1 MYKIYTRLWCRQGAC
16 VIQFLRIMKILIV
29 LMTMFLS
36 QVSAVTFAQKITLRE
51 KRASLF
57 SVFQKINEQSGFN
70 FLVDIELLNAAAP
83 VNIEVKN
90 EDISLV
96 LTKLFENQ
104 PLSYVIQ
111 DKSVL
116 ITHKKSN
123 LLEKG
128 RLLIQKLIQNIDLRG
143 RVLDEKG
150 NPLFGA
156 SIRVK
161 GSNRVVSTNDQGEF
175 VLNNVDED
183 AIVQISFIGY
193 RLRELV
199 AKEVKRM
206 SDIQLVVNTSE
217 LDEVK
222 VTVNTGYQTLSKER
236 SAGSFAKPDMNVVQ
250 NRSGSM
256 SILQRLDG
264 LVAGLTVNNSP
275 GASQNPFLIRGLS
288 TVGLPNPES
297 GGSYIGTN
305 RNPLYVVDGMPID
318 DVSFVNPQ
326 DVADITVLKDAT
338 AASIWGAR
346 ASNGVIVIT
355 TKRGTKGKKL
365 AIQYDA
371 FINFQG
377 KPDLDYMPTLNSQQ
391 FIQAAKDL
399 YLNDPDNSAFTTNPW
414 ESVSTYAGL
423 GSAGVAPHEMILYN
437 LQRGII
443 NASQANAGLDSLAS
457 INNRQQIKDLWY
469 RNAALMNHTIS
480 LSGGGDSYA
489 FYGSGTYTNTKS
501 NRPGEKNELYK
512 INLRQDFT
520 FGKRVQ
526 LNLITDLTNTIGDTK
541 RNINIDNRFYP
552 YQLFQDGKGNNLSM
566 PYMTQL
572 SEETRADFQSRSRIN
587 LNYNPL
593 DEINYGYTKN
603 NALTS
608 RNILGLNVKLI
619 EGLTFEGSYGFVK
632 SNSKIQNYD
641 NRNSY
646 MVRSELAQF
655 TIAPDASSKPVYYLP
670 SEGGTYAIS
679 NLNQQNWTLRNQLS
693 YNNSWNN
700 DLHQLGLL
708 AGQEAQEQYLN
719 IVGTKVRGYDELL
732 QTYGSV
738 DYSTLRTDG
747 IWETV
752 MPNNQG
758 MSLLTDDSFRQSE
771 LRTRFVS
778 YYANAAYTYNKKYA
792 LNGSFRID
800 KSNLFG
806 LDKSAQNRP
815 VWSVGGKWILTEEA
829 FMKDMSWLNNL
840 ALRTTYGLT
849 GNSPAP
855 GTAAS
860 YDILQAQTSG
870 FLPGSAGISLV
881 TPANPK
887 LTWESTRNM
896 NVGLDFAVLNN
907 RLSGSLDL
915 YQKKTEN
922 LLGYVPTNSYSGY
935 SSIIGNLGDLQNKG
949 IELSLN
955 STNIKSDQFSWNTLL
970 NIAYNK
976 NVITNIKFN
985 TPTTT
990 GRQRA
995 QESYVAGYPA
1005 FAVFAY
1011 QYAGLDN
1018 MGDPQIKLADGTVT
1032 KVPNVSKPEDVK
1044 FMGTY
1049 QPVWSGGLSNMFNYK
1064 NFGLSINTIFNLGH
1078 VMRKEDLSDR
1088 LPYTDRLTHSN
1099 LSYDGFTTGNVNANF
1114 ANRWKKA
1121 GDELLTNIPSYVAN
1135 TSVSLT
1141 RRDVSYYELADINVV
1156 SASYLKL
1163 RDITLSYSLPKSLVN
1178 RINADQI
1185 AFRAQVSNVM
1195 LWKANDDG
1203 IDPEFQYANYGTR
1216 TMRSNQGTVTFGIN
1230 VRF

>member
-1 MYKIYTRLWCRQGAC
+1 MTSC
-16 VIQFLRIMKILIV
+16 LI
-29 LMTMFLS
+29 
-36 QVSAVTFAQKITLRE
+36 QVSAATFAQK
-51 KRASLF
+51 
-57 SVFQKINEQSGFN
+57 
-70 FLVDIELLNAAAP
+70 LN
-83 VNIEVKN
+83 
-90 EDISLV
+90 
-96 LTKLFENQ
+96 
-104 PLSYVIQ
+104 YV
-111 DKSVL
+111 
-116 ITHKKSN
+116 KKSAR
-123 LLEKG
+123 LEEIFAAIKSQTGYNVLYSPEKIDDSRKVDVDFKNTELKDVLEFVVKG
-128 RLLIQKLIQNIDLRG
+128 HDLQFSILDHNISINRKEASFVDKLVAALNTIVVRG
-143 RVLDEKG
+143 RIVDETG
-150 NPLFGA
+150 AGLQGA
-156 SIRVK
+156 SIKVK
-161 GSNRVVSTNDQGEF
+161 GTSKVTIAGTDGQFS
-175 VLNNVDED
+175 LNGIPEKSILV
-183 AIVQISFIGY
+183 ISYLGY
-193 RLRELV
+193 ET
-199 AKEVKRM
+199 KEVEASEKM
-206 SDIQLVVNTSE
+206 GDLQLTPGTGKLN
-217 LDEVK
+217 EVE
-222 VTVNTGYQTLSKER
+222 VLSTGYQTISRAR
-236 SAGSFAKPDMNVVQ
+236 SAGSFAKPDINTVQ

-256 SILQRLDG
+256 NILQRLDG

-275 GASQNPFLIRGLS
+275 GATENPFLIRGLS
-288 TVGLPNPES
+288 TVGLPNQES
-297 GGSYIGTN
+297 GASYIGTN
-305 RNPLYVVDGMPID
+305 RNPLYVVDGIAID

-365 AIQYDA
+365 SIQYDA

-377 KPDLDYMPTLNSQQ
+377 KPDLDDIPSLNSQQ

-399 YLNDPDNSAFTTNPW
+399 YINDPENSAFTTNPW
-414 ESVSTYAGL
+414 ESVFPYANL
-423 GSAGVAPHEMILYN
+423 GSAGVAPHELILYN
-437 LQRGII
+437 LQRGLITA
-443 NASQANAGLDSLAS
+443 NKANAGLDSLAS
-457 INNRQQIKDLWY
+457 IDNRQQIKDIWY
-469 RNAALMNHTIS
+469 RNAALMNHTLS
-480 LSGGGDSYA
+480 LSGGGDRYA
-489 FYGSGTYTNTKS
+489 FYGSGSYTNTKS

-520 FGKRVQ
+520 LGKRVQ
-526 LNLITDLTNTIGDTK
+526 LNLITDLTNTVGAAK

-552 YQLFQDGKGNNLSM
+552 YQLFQDAKGNNLSM
-566 PYMTQL
+566 PYMTPL

-587 LNYNPL
+587 LDYNPL
-593 DEINYGYTKN
+593 NEVNYGYTRN
-603 NALTS
+603 NQFLS

-619 EGLTFEGSYGFVK
+619 DGLKFEGSYGFVK
-632 SNSKIQNYD
+632 SNGKTQEYD
-641 NRNSY
+641 GQNSY
-646 MVRSELAQF
+646 KVRSELVQF
-655 TIAPDASSKPVYYLP
+655 TVAPTAGSKPVYYLP

-679 NLNQQNWTLRNQLS
+679 NLNQQNWTVRNQLS
-693 YNNSWNN
+693 YDNSWNN
-700 DLHQLGLL
+700 DLHQLSLL

-719 IVGTKVRGYDELL
+719 TTGTKVRGYDELL
-732 QTYGSV
+732 QTYGSI

-747 IWETV
+747 VWETV
-752 MPNNQG
+752 MPNSQDL
-758 MSLLTDDSFRQSE
+758 SLLNDDSFSQSE
-771 LRTRFVS
+771 ARMRFVS
-778 YYANAAYTYNKKYA
+778 YYANAGYTYDQKFT

-800 KSNLFG
+800 QSNLFG

-815 VWSVGGKWILTEEA
+815 VWSVGGKWIIST
-829 FMKDMSWLNNL
+829 F
-840 ALRTTYGLT
+840 ALRATYGLT

-870 FLPGSAGISLV
+870 FLPGSAGIRLV

-887 LTWESTRNM
+887 LTWESTKTINL
-896 NVGLDFAVLNN
+896 GLDFSVFNS
-907 RLSGSLDL
+907 RLTGSMDL

-955 STNIKSDQFSWNTLL
+955 SINVRNDQFSWNTSF

-1005 FAVFAY
+1005 FALFAY

-1018 MGDPQIKLADGTVT
+1018 IGDPQIKLADGTVT
-1032 KVPNVSKPEDVK
+1032 KTPNVAKPEDLK
-1044 FMGTY
+1044 FMGSY
-1049 QPVWSGGLSNMFNYK
+1049 QPVWSGGLSNVLNYK
-1064 NFGLSINTIFNLGH
+1064 SFGLSVNAIFNLGH
-1078 VMRKEDLSDR
+1078 VMRKEDVYDR

-1099 LSYDGFTTGNVNANF
+1099 LSYDGFTTGNVSASF

-1135 TSVSLT
+1135 SSVSTT
-1141 RRDVSYYELADINVV
+1141 RRDVAYYEFADINVV

-1163 RDITLSYSLPKSLVN
+1163 RDITFSYNLPRLLVN
-1178 RINADQI
+1178 RINVDQI
-1185 AFRAQVSNVM
+1185 TFRAQVSNVM

-1203 IDPEFQYANYGTR
+1203 IDPEFQYASSGKR
-1216 TMRSNQGTVTFGIN
+1216 FMRSNQGTITFGVN